1 MRYRMTLAVL
11 LLGLACINDVSEPR
25 QLLFQYRITAL
36 GCDTPCTRPNR
47 TTITSA
53 ARGDSVWIEHVI
65 ELVGTFDTIYTATV
79 RPDCTENVAIELSDS
94 VVATAPA
101 SVTCQDSTAQQVFS
115 TFVPVIRQTLWP
127 VDTALTPGFHVIVG
141 RILVQ
146 PLTEPRLGFTVQ

>member
-1 MRYRMTLAVL
+1 MRYRLAFAAL
-11 LLGLACINDVSEPR
+11 LLGLACINVAEPR

-47 TTITSA
+47 TAITSA

-65 ELVGTFDTIYTATV
+65 ELVGTLDTTYTATL
-79 RPDCTENVAIELSDS
+79 RPDCTENLAIEVGDS
-94 VVATAPA
+94 VVATVPA
-101 SVTCQDSTAQQVFS
+101 SGTCQDSTVQQVFA

-127 VDTALTPGFHVIVG
+127 VDAGLTPGLHVIVG

-146 PLTEPRLGFTVQ
+146 PSTEPHLGFTVQ